1 MDPITFLKETLR
13 MAAGDL
19 AARPLRSVLSMTS
32 FAIGIA
38 ITTVLV
44 SMGNGLSTAVGE
56 ILKSM
61 GEGQIAVTPGRT
73 TGIGGQ
79 RRSGRPIRLR
89 YQDVEN
95 LKIPP
100 SIEGVAAY
108 FDLRGGGASSY
119 RYSISF
125 SPVRAV
131 DGDYLAVRQ
140 LPVIEGRWFSPL
152 EESEGRWVTV
162 LNEGVRKIIFPE
174 GSAVGQWVEWR
185 GRRMTVVGVVRDEA
199 NFAYMLFI
207 PYRTVSEMADGRYIS
222 GIIARPAPGTPW
234 DRAIA
239 DLRQSLSGLAAFDPT
254 DVQALEIE
262 DNSKFTGQV
271 AAVTTALHALVFT
284 IAAVSLLLG
293 GLGVANMMVIAVTE
307 RTRELGLRKALG
319 ATPRGIFLQ
328 ILCESFAILSA
339 GGAAGILLG
348 ALACASVGYVP
359 MSVTYRADVR
369 FDFESALVSLAG
381 LAAVAVL
388 AGTIPARRAAAL
400 PAAEALRWE

>member
-1 MDPITFLKETLR
+1 VSPLLFLRETLR

-19 AARPLRSVLSMTS
+19 AARPLRSFLSMTS

-44 SMGNGLSTAVGE
+44 SMGSGLSTAVGE
-56 ILKSM
+56 ILRSM
-61 GEGQIAVTPGRT
+61 GEGQIAITPGRT

-79 RRSGRPIRLR
+79 RRSGRQIRLR
-89 YQDVEN
+89 YQDVED
-95 LKIPP
+95 LKVPP

-108 FDLRGGGASSY
+108 FDLRGGGASSQ
-119 RYSISF
+119 RYSISW

-131 DGDYLAVRQ
+131 DGDYLEVRR
-140 LPVIEGRWFSPL
+140 LPVIEGRWFSPI
-152 EESEGRWVTV
+152 EESEGQWVTV

-174 GSAVGQWVEWR
+174 GNAVGQWVEWR
-185 GRRMTVVGVVRDEA
+185 RRRMKVVGVVRDEA

-222 GIIARPAPGTPW
+222 GIIARPAAGASW

-239 DLRQSLSGLAAFDPT
+239 DLRRSLSGIGAFDPD
-254 DVQALEIE
+254 DVHALEIE
-262 DNSKFTGQV
+262 DNSKFTSQV

-307 RTRELGLRKALG
+307 RTKELGLRKALG
-319 ATPRGIFLQ
+319 ATPQGIFLQ
-328 ILCESFAILSA
+328 VLCESLAILSA
-339 GGAAGILLG
+339 GGAAGILIG
-348 ALACASVGYVP
+348 ALACSSVGYLP
-359 MSVTYRADVR
+359 MSATYTADVR
-369 FDFESALVSLAG
+369 FDLEAAIVSVGG
-381 LAAVAVL
+381 LAAVAIL

>member
-1 MDPITFLKETLR
+1 
-13 MAAGDL
+13 
-19 AARPLRSVLSMTS
+19 
-32 FAIGIA
+32 
-38 ITTVLV
+38 
-44 SMGNGLSTAVGE
+44 
-56 ILKSM
+56 M

-79 RRSGRPIRLR
+79 RRAGRQIRLR

-95 LKIPP
+95 LKLPP

-119 RYSISF
+119 RYSISW

-140 LPVIEGRWFSPL
+140 LPVIEGRWFSRI
-152 EESEGRWVTV
+152 EESEGQWVTV

-174 GSAVGQWVEWR
+174 GSAVGQWVQWR
-185 GRRMTVVGVVRDEA
+185 GRRMTVIGVVRDEA
-199 NFAYMLFI
+199 NFAFMLFI

-222 GIIARPAPGTPW
+222 GIIARPAPGAPW
-234 DRAIA
+234 EKAIA
-239 DLRQSLSGLAAFDPT
+239 DLRLSLAGIGAFDPT
-254 DVQALEIE
+254 DVHALEIE

-271 AAVTTALHALVFT
+271 AAVTTALHALVIT

-307 RTRELGLRKALG
+307 RTKELGLRKALG
-319 ATPRGIFLQ
+319 ATPQGIFIQ
-328 ILCESFAILSA
+328 VLCESLVILAA
-339 GGAAGILLG
+339 GGGAGILAG
-348 ALACASVGYVP
+348 ALACAGVGHVP

-369 FDFESALVSLAG
+369 FDLESALVSIAG
-381 LAAVAVL
+381 LAAVAIL